1 MRPMV
6 KAAKWKRGGQSMRGD
21 RCAAILLVLL
31 TSACST
37 ADRPAVDQGPPQ
49 DEAHSTPRRQP
60 VDEPP
65 ARASQVYEAVLRR
78 YLSQD
83 APGFTVEGHRPPV
96 VYVVDDAVTS
106 AADPTATGRGGG
118 GEKIPPAVQAAVT
131 RGLADI
137 ARIRWA
143 DHRED
148 VVVETADC
156 PHVRGS
162 GLVVTLSP
170 VPRDGDPV
178 DVGVGGFAACL
189 AASWL
194 TYVVEANES
203 GWSVSGTTGP
213 ISMS

>member
-1 MRPMV
+1 
-6 KAAKWKRGGQSMRGD
+6 MRGD

-37 ADRPAVDQGPPQ
+37 ADRAAVDQGPPK
-49 DEAHSTPRRQP
+49 DDAPSTPRRQP

-65 ARASQVYEAVLRR
+65 ARVSQVYEAVLRH

-83 APGFTVEGHRPPV
+83 APAFTVEGRPSV

-106 AADPTATGRGGG
+106 AADPMATLRGGG
-118 GEKIPPAVQAAVT
+118 GENIPPAVRAAVT

-137 ARIRWA
+137 ARVRWV

-170 VPRDGDPV
+170 VPRDGGHV

-189 AASWL
+189 AASWS
-194 TYVVEANES
+194 TYVVEADES

-213 ISMS
+213 VSMS